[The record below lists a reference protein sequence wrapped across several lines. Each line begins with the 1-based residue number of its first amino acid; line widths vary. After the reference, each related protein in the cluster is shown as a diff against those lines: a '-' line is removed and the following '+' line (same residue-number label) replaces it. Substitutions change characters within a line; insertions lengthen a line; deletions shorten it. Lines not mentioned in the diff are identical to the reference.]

1 MTRYGEST
9 DEERSQKMWEEIRE
23 FFETYLIPQDELI
36 EKKLRTPRIENLL
49 YKIYNCFT
57 YEFNEILLEILFYD
71 KSERRVLNKM
81 NKDFEE
87 RYHEKLKELGL
98 KHYNSYFVD
107 TIDMIKSYMEERLTS
122 DIDYYLEQKWDGI
135 EDDLDKEVN
144 SIGSV
149 KLN

>member
-1 MTRYGEST
+1 MTI
-9 DEERSQKMWEEIRE
+9 DKINKQVEEEPLTKEECKTQ
-23 FFETYLIPQDELI
+23 FI
-36 EKKLRTPRIENLL
+36 EKTE
-49 YKIYNCFT
+49 
-57 YEFNEILLEILFYD
+57 
-71 KSERRVLNKM
+71 
-81 NKDFEE
+81 
-87 RYHEKLKELGL
+87 ELGL

-122 DIDYYLEQKWDGI
+122 DIDYYLEQKWDDI